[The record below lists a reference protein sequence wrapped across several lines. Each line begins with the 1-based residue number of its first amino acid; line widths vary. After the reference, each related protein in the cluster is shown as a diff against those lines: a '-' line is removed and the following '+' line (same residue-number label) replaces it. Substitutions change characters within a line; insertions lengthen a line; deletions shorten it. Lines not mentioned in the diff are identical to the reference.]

1 MRTLVDITEKQLAE
15 LKKIGEAKKRSR
27 AALIRE
33 AVDNYV
39 DANRSSSKQDAIKKA
54 FGLWK
59 DLKTDSVA
67 YQRKLRD
74 EW

>member
-1 MRTLVDITEKQLAE
+1 MRTLVDIPEKHLTD
-15 LKKIGEAKKRSR
+15 LRRIGEAKKRSR

-33 AVDNYV
+33 AIDAYV
-39 DANRSSSKQDAIKKA
+39 VANKPNTKPIDEA

-59 DLKTDSVA
+59 DKKIDSLE